1 MTTKLMTNIDSY
13 FYMFLDNESKENKV
27 TKRELLE
34 NIIWDYIEK
43 KKQEKIENSY
53 LKMWKDKEYLKEM
66 EENTKYLANL

>member
-43 KKQEKIENSY
+43 KKQEKIEGAY
-53 LKMWKDKEYLKEM
+53 LKMWKDEEYLEEM